1 MEKEAKEYVFLP
13 TTCVSDAQNGLKNMH
28 TNIKPLL
35 EKYKICGPAHTVSV
49 QANDNLAVLKGIRT
63 AKSGDILVVDAKG
76 HDYNCQVGDFVVG
89 MAKVL
94 GVAGIV
100 MDGHIRDI
108 VGVKAV
114 ELPVFCT
121 GTTVAAGGKA
131 GVGEVGGTIACGG
144 VAVNEGDMIVGDAD
158 GVVVV
163 PADKAK
169 DVFALAAEKESKD
182 AERAARILQDAD
194 SVRRHLDQVL
204 GL

>member
-1 MEKEAKEYVFLP
+1 METEAKEYVFLP

-35 EKYKICGPAHTVSV
+35 EEYKICGPAHTVSV
-49 QANDNLAVLKGIRT
+49 LANDNLAVLKGIRT
-63 AKSGDILVVDAKG
+63 AKPGDILVVDAKG
-76 HDYNCQVGDFVVG
+76 YDYNCQAGDFVVG

-100 MDGHIRDI
+100 MDGRIRDL
-108 VGVKAV
+108 VSVKTIG
-114 ELPVFCT
+114 LPVFCT

-131 GVGEVGGTIACGG
+131 GVGEVGVTISCGG
-144 VAVNEGDMIVGDAD
+144 VAVREGDIIVGDAD
-158 GVVVV
+158 GVIVV
-163 PADKAK
+163 PAEQAET
-169 DVFALAAEKESKD
+169 VFMVAAEKERKD
-182 AERAARILQDAD
+182 QERAERILKDAD